1 MKAMEIKNILDRIQA
16 NRPSFMV
23 TDNVAKEWRNVL
35 ENYDY
40 KEVDDKLT
48 DFFKDERNF
57 GRYPDPYYIT
67 KYLKTEVEKSI
78 PGYKNGRCKWCGK
91 VVSLD
96 NLSEH
101 EERCSSADYLID
113 ECAKYLDKKLNKDK
127 LMSASKESFDE
138 YYYNTC
144 YQIYNVLDE
153 NNKQQAFKKH
163 LLKNVLLT
171 HEGKEPEYTLEN
183 LIKEIG
189 E

>member
-35 ENYDY
+35 EDYDY
-40 KEVDDKLT
+40 KDVDDKLT

-67 KYLKTEVEKSI
+67 KYLKTEVEKSQ
-78 PGYKNGRCKWCGK
+78 PGFKNARCKWCK
-91 VVSLD
+91 AVVSID
-96 NLSEH
+96 NLKSH
-101 EERCSSADYLID
+101 EERCSSVDYLIS
-113 ECAKYLDKKLNKDK
+113 ESQLYLNKKLNREK
-127 LMSASKESFDE
+127 LMSATQESFDE

-153 NNKQQAFKKH
+153 NNKSQAFKKH

-171 HEGKEPEYTLEN
+171 REGKEPEYTLET